1 MVRHATREDLPRI
14 YEIYE
19 NARAY
24 MKRTGN
30 PTQWG
35 DTEPPIEWLDVD
47 IERKE
52 LYVCADG
59 DDVYG
64 VFMFMMR
71 DEPFYHH
78 PIEGEW
84 LNDEPYGTVHR
95 IAAHGSRG
103 GVFDEAI
110 GFCKTL
116 IDNVRIDTHPN
127 NKTMQHLCERSD
139 FHKCGVLEV
148 KRDGSTRI
156 MYPWIKGVTGNQA
169 K

>member
-35 DTEPPIEWLDVD
+35 DTEPPIAWLDVD

-52 LYVCADG
+52 LYVCCDG

-84 LNDEPYGTVHR
+84 LNDEPYAAVHR
-95 IAAHGSRG
+95 VASRG
-103 GVFDEAI
+103 EVKGL
-110 GFCKTL
+110 TL
-116 IDNVRIDTHPN
+116 QILNWALEQHPNIRIDTHDDNIP
-127 NKTMQHLCERSD
+127 MQRALASAGFTPCGRIWVEDGTPRIAY
-139 FHKCGVLEV
+139 HKI
-148 KRDGSTRI
+148 RH
-156 MYPWIKGVTGNQA
+156 
-169 K
+169 